1 MDLILWS
8 HAIVDGVD
16 NMQKSGVL
24 KHQKSQVYQT
34 FVRRPKWEKKAKA
47 AIEQFPNKSICEAV
61 RTEHHQ
67 ALVSHFKTTRG
78 TKIKREAAN
87 EKNQVRQ
94 VSNCER
100 AVWRTV
106 SARKRLGEEWQPPKR
121 RALTKSQKEDMRV
134 ARLLQPFPRCLQE
147 PKKKAIVSFT
157 RLIYLLCLSE
167 PQFFSNDTAIER
179 RPYGPV
185 PIKILKLMQ
194 TISIDAWP
202 SCIDRNSHRE

>member
-106 SARKRLGEEWQPPKR
+106 SARRDSEKNGSHQRGEHWPSHRKKTWEWLVFFSHFPGVCKNQKKKGNCEFHTSHISVMFVRTTGFFFKRHCYR
-121 RALTKSQKEDMRV
+121 
-134 ARLLQPFPRCLQE
+134 
-147 PKKKAIVSFT
+147 KKAIWPCSDKNSKVNENHINR
-157 RLIYLLCLSE
+157 RLTFLY
-167 PQFFSNDTAIER
+167 
-179 RPYGPV
+179 
-185 PIKILKLMQ
+185 
-194 TISIDAWP
+194 W
-202 SCIDRNSHRE
+202 